1 LSKAIGVDLGGTKTI
16 VVLIDEYGRILK
28 KKKYA
33 TPQTKREILEML
45 VKGIKEVKG
54 KEKVVGIGLGLAGF
68 LDSER
73 GIMRFSPNIP
83 AINNTNFKAF
93 LKKHFKEK
101 LVFENDANAFALA
114 EYAAG
119 YKKQY
124 KNVVGITL
132 GTGIG
137 GGIIVDGMLL
147 KGKGCAAEL
156 GHMIVDHSSGKRCD
170 CGNIGCFEELADG
183 KALLRTAH
191 KLGLNLQNNIELAE
205 LAKRGNRKAI
215 RAIKEIAEYLAIG
228 LVNIINIFDPDAIV
242 IGGGLAN
249 IDLLLNEA
257 KRRLKKYRKV
267 RADTKILKAKL
278 GDNAPAIGAALLA
291 LEDFLRMRKTPNIAV
306 DAIIEY
312 YEGKEFKGI
321 VLVER
326 KFEPKGWALP
336 GGLVE
341 YNETLEK
348 AVQREALEETGLRIK
363 AIKQFRAYSD
373 PKRDA
378 RGHTIS
384 VVFTAKATGNL
395 NAGSDAASAK
405 VFDPKKLPKKLCFD
419 HKRII
424 SDWLKK
430 RERPQR

>member
-1 LSKAIGVDLGGTKTI
+1 MSKAIGVDLGGTKTI

-28 KKKYA
+28 KKKYS

-54 KEKVVGIGLGLAGF
+54 REKVVGIGLGLAGF

-101 LVFENDANAFALA
+101 LFFENDANAFALA

-124 KNVVGITL
+124 KNIVGITL

-191 KLGLNLQNNIELAE
+191 KLGLNVQNNIELAE
-205 LAKRGNRKAI
+205 LAKKGNKKAV
-215 RAIKEIAEYLAIG
+215 RAVKEIAEYLAIG
-228 LVNIINIFDPDAIV
+228 LVNIINIFDPD
-242 IGGGLAN
+242 
-249 IDLLLNEA
+249 
-257 KRRLKKYRKV
+257 
-267 RADTKILKAKL
+267 
-278 GDNAPAIGAALLA
+278 
-291 LEDFLRMRKTPNIAV
+291 
-306 DAIIEY
+306 
-312 YEGKEFKGI
+312 
-321 VLVER
+321 VLQ
-326 KFEPKGWALP
+326 P
-336 GGLVE
+336 
-341 YNETLEK
+341 
-348 AVQREALEETGLRIK
+348 
-363 AIKQFRAYSD
+363 
-373 PKRDA
+373 
-378 RGHTIS
+378 
-384 VVFTAKATGNL
+384 
-395 NAGSDAASAK
+395 
-405 VFDPKKLPKKLCFD
+405 
-419 HKRII
+419 
-424 SDWLKK
+424 
-430 RERPQR
+430 